1 MSTASPGDEDSL
13 NLKLLGAI
21 PASASRI
28 LELGCGD
35 GALGRRF
42 KQMRPGVQWWGV
54 DASAD
59 ALREAAP
66 HLDRVIE
73 LDADNAD
80 LSVLEGGFDAI
91 VIGSLLPQLRHP
103 ERVLAALYDLTS
115 AGAHIVC
122 RVQNIGHLSVIER
135 LVGGD
140 ISDGAA
146 GLLDASHNRFY
157 TPSSAFKVF
166 LDSGWLPHVA
176 EATQS
181 ALPSTAFAERIV
193 DAARALGLPAA
204 TAARNL
210 GLEDMTVVCRTW
222 PMESLLAPGPRV
234 PFSVIVAVNRPWQ
247 YEQNIARSPGLMEIG
262 AEVICVEGA
271 SSAAAAYEMGA
282 SRASHAWRV
291 MAHQDVYFPT
301 GSGYALAQQFGA
313 LEQAGMSGVPVGF
326 AGIEAT
332 GAAPGQVRHAGML
345 IDRRS
350 LFWHGPS
357 AAAVSLDEF
366 AIGLHRDS
374 VVSIDPTLGWHLWA
388 TDLCL
393 QVQQLAGRPLAQILN
408 VPLFHNSVADFK
420 LPDDFQASAVRLR
433 AKYPQLE
440 AIPTL
445 CGNIDA
451 AFTAQQ
457 PETLQNQAAAG
468 LSVAPQT
475 AVPIANDPPDT
486 MITTLIPAYKVQYI
500 PELLSCLASQNYKKF
515 RVIISDDSPNNEVTA
530 VIRQLQMKG
539 LASGLSLSIV
549 EGPKKGSLA
558 NAMHLL
564 KTWGN
569 SSPLVHFLFDDDL
582 IYPTFY
588 QMHVTAHSNATISAS
603 VSQRWVGDES
613 GAPTHAPAMPDF
625 IANSNQRIELL
636 NADQLFQ
643 NTVPYCA
650 NWLGEFSN
658 SVFSSAAV
666 NLLYE
671 QTMGGIPYHGLG
683 DVGLLLQTSLT
694 SDIAI
699 IKEHLGVFRM
709 NPHQN
714 TGNFASVSFRCG
726 YVAWIALAV
735 ASYDLGKIDREQ
747 AAQAI
752 AGVSRTISKHFQG
765 VEEMLQIGRL
775 HEVFDVGSAE
785 FKSAFEELW
794 HDMLMTD
801 QSWAS
806 TRPQA

>member
-1 MSTASPGDEDSL
+1 MSTAKPGDED

-21 PASASRI
+21 PASARRI

-35 GALGRRF
+35 GRLGRRF
-42 KQMRPGVQWWGV
+42 RQMRPGVQWWGV

-59 ALREAAP
+59 ALRAAAP

-73 LDADNAD
+73 LDVDVAD
-80 LSVLEGGFDAI
+80 LSVLEGGFDTI
-91 VIGSLLPQLRHP
+91 VIGSLLPHLRHP
-103 ERVLAALYDLTS
+103 ERVLDALYDLTS

-176 EATQS
+176 DARQS
-181 ALPSTAFAERIV
+181 ALPSTPFAALIV

-210 GLEDMTVVCRTW
+210 GLEDMTVVCRKW
-222 PMESLLAPGPRV
+222 PMESLVAPGPRV

-262 AEVICVEGA
+262 AEVICIEGA

-301 GSGYALAQQFGA
+301 GSGYALAQQLGA
-313 LEQAGMSGVPVGF
+313 LEQAGLSGVPVGF

-332 GAAPGQVRHAGML
+332 GAAPGQMRHAGMV

-374 VVSIDPTLGWHLWA
+374 VVSIDPALGWHLWA

-393 QVQQLAGRPLAQILN
+393 QVQQLAGQPLAQILN

-420 LPDDFQASAVRLR
+420 LPDDFQASAIRLR
-433 AKYPQLE
+433 AKYPQLK

-451 AFTAQQ
+451 TFTAQR
-457 PETLQNQAAAG
+457 PATPQNQAAAG
-468 LSVAPQT
+468 LSVAPQP
-475 AVPIANDPPDT
+475 AVPVANDPPDT

-549 EGPKKGSLA
+549 EGPKKGAHA
-558 NAMHLL
+558 NLLHLL
-564 KTWGN
+564 KTWNN

-582 IYPTFY
+582 IYPSFY
-588 QMHVTAHSNATISAS
+588 QMHVTAHSNAKISAS
-603 VSQRWVGDES
+603 VSYRWIGDET
-613 GAPTHAPAMPDF
+613 GAPAKSPGVPEF
-625 IANSNQRIELL
+625 IANSNTRIELL
-636 NADQLFQ
+636 NADKIFQ
-643 NTVPYCA
+643 STVPYCT

-658 SVFSSAAV
+658 SVFTSTV
-666 NLLYE
+666 INIYHE
-671 QTMGGIPYHGLG
+671 QTLSGINYYGLG
-683 DVGLLLQTSLT
+683 DIGLLLQASLS

-726 YVAWIALAV
+726 YVAWIALAL
-735 ASYDLGKIDREQ
+735 ASYALGKISQQQ
-747 AAQAI
+747 AKQAI
-752 AGVSRTISKHFQG
+752 ESISKTISVQFQG
-765 VEEMLQIGRL
+765 VEEILQFSRL

-785 FKSAFEELW
+785 FKSSFEELW

-801 QSWAS
+801 TSWVS
-806 TRPQA
+806 TQP